1 LPSRTE
7 RTRAERLA
15 DVYGRAGRIRRRRR
29 LTRGGALVGSL
40 ALVVGFVVG
49 TDLGEQ
55 EVDLVTGPVTS
66 TTASGAADSASDTAT
81 ASSSTTVLPDADPPA
96 PTTTALPPPPP
107 TVAEPPVESPTTS
120 PPTAIECRNS
130 YDPAC
135 GPFRYDP
142 EPVNGPMT
150 VDVSASPNTP
160 SAGEEVVF
168 TVTVN
173 DDGPIYPDNCVNTQ
187 QYGDGTPSSV
197 CTAACMPQPER
208 FGPWDPPPPEPRT
221 VTEEFRHVY
230 ERPGVYTAEFT
241 YNAGA
246 DCSFS
251 PYRSR
256 GSGTV
261 TIAAQ

>member
-1 LPSRTE
+1 MPSRTE

-15 DVYGRAGRIRRRRR
+15 DVYGRAERIRRRRR
-29 LTRGGALVGSL
+29 LTRGGALVGSM

-49 TDLGEQ
+49 TDPGGEQ
-55 EVDLVTGPVTS
+55 EVDLTTGPVTS
-66 TTASGAADSASDTAT
+66 TTASGAAASDTTT

-96 PTTTALPPPPP
+96 STTTASPLSPP
-107 TVAEPPVESPTTS
+107 TVAGPPVESPTTS
-120 PPTAIECRNS
+120 PPTIECRNS

-150 VDVSASPNTP
+150 VDVSASPNAP

-173 DDGPIYPDNCVNTQ
+173 DDGPIYPDNCVNSQ
-187 QYGDGTPSSV
+187 QYGDLTPSSV
-197 CTAACMPQPER
+197 CTAACIPQRER

-221 VTEEFRHVY
+221 VTEQFGHVY

-261 TIAAQ
+261 TIVVQ